1 MKHKKI
7 ITSILIFSIGFFH
20 SVASETS
27 CELPMSVNLDEVVI
41 IPARET
47 TSLRQQPVAFSLISA
62 EKIEKLNINSLQE
75 LSSFV
80 PNFTMLDYGSRTTS
94 TIFVR
99 GIGSR
104 MNEPSVGLY
113 VDDIPFLNKSAF
125 DFTFYDINNIE
136 FLRGPQGTLYG
147 RNSLG
152 GLVRI
157 NTLSPFNYQGTRLF
171 VSYGSANE
179 QIYRLSHYR
188 KLNERLAI
196 SLAGY
201 YHGHD
206 GFFRNEFT
214 GKKDEM
220 ESFGGRMRL
229 EWRINPKWNMNFS
242 AVYDNLWQLAYPYAP
257 FDIET
262 GTIGAINY
270 DDEGSYRR
278 EMLTAGLSFQR
289 RSENLVFTS
298 ATSFQYLD
306 DTMKIDTD
314 FSPIPIF
321 SLTQNQNINTLTQE
335 FVFRSRGHSD
345 YQWVAGAFGFYKNS
359 LIDAPITFRDNALTH
374 LASGLPPFIV
384 SQEAVFPGNFSIP
397 VYGAALYHQSSYRF
411 FDRLKLT
418 AGIRFEYERTSMNY
432 NTSANMTVIMPPM
445 GMPPVPTPIRSNDT
459 ILGNLSQDF
468 FAFLP
473 KIALKYDFNDQHSI
487 YASISRGFKTG
498 GFNFQMFSDVLQQSL
513 MSQTISQVRELIPP
527 HIPINLPN
535 FDTETEIDLD
545 NMISYK
551 PEFTINYEIGMR
563 SEIIRNRLFAD
574 VAVFYIDHTN
584 QQIVTFSSAN
594 IGSRRMENAGRSQS
608 VGAEIA
614 VRANITQDLNANIS
628 YGYTHAT
635 FREFHDGEYDFSG
648 NFVPLVPRNTF
659 SVGADYTLRTNLSFL
674 DNIVFRVQ
682 YNGLGKMY
690 FTERNEISQDFY
702 GILNGNISF
711 EKGNF
716 TLNGWIKNALNSDF
730 KTFYFTSL
738 DNHFVQ
744 RGRPRQ
750 FGVSAQFNF

>member
-1 MKHKKI
+1 MRKFLVFAFIGI
-7 ITSILIFSIGFFH
+7 IFFH
-20 SVASETS
+20 SIASEIPNELLTS
-27 CELPMSVNLDEVVI
+27 IDLEEVII

-80 PNFTMLDYGSRTTS
+80 PNFTMHDYGSRTTS
-94 TIFVR
+94 SIFVR

-113 VDDIPFLNKSAF
+113 VDNIPFLNKGGF
-125 DFTFYDINNIE
+125 DFTFYDISNIE

-147 RNSLG
+147 RNTLG

-179 QIYRLSHYR
+179 QLYRLSHYR
-188 KLNERLAI
+188 KLNNNLAI

-201 YHGHD
+201 YHAND

-214 GKKDEM
+214 GRKDEM

-229 EWRINPKWNMNFS
+229 EWRINPRWNMNFS

-257 FDIET
+257 FNTET
-262 GTIGAINY
+262 GEIGAVNH

-278 EMLTAGLSFQR
+278 EMLTAGLSLQR

-306 DTMKIDTD
+306 DTMKLDTD

-321 SLTQNQNINTLTQE
+321 ALTQNQNINTLTQE
-335 FVFRSRGHSD
+335 FVFRSRGHSN
-345 YQWVAGAFGFYKNS
+345 YQWVAGAFGFYKHS
-359 LIDAPITFRDNALTH
+359 VIDAPITFRDNALSH

-384 SQEAVFPGNFSIP
+384 SQEATFPGNFNIP

-411 FDRLKLT
+411 FDRLQLT
-418 AGIRFEYERTSMNY
+418 AGIRFEYERTSMDF
-432 NTSANMTVIMPPM
+432 NTSANMTVNVTPPPPAPPM
-445 GMPPVPTPIRSNDT
+445 TIPVHVGDT
-459 ILGNLSQDF
+459 IQDRLTQDF
-468 FAFLP
+468 FAVLP
-473 KIALKYDFNDQHSI
+473 KIALKYDFNNQHSI
-487 YASISRGFKTG
+487 YASVSRGFKTG

-513 MSQTISQVRELIPP
+513 MNQMPMTPTVEI
-527 HIPINLPN
+527 
-535 FDTETEIDLD
+535 ETDLQD
-545 NMISYK
+545 MISYK

-574 VAVFYIDHTN
+574 IAVFYIDHTN

-594 IGSRRMENAGRSQS
+594 IGNRRMENAGRSRS
-608 VGAEIA
+608 MGAEVAI
-614 VRANITQDLNANIS
+614 RANITQDLNANIS

-635 FREFHDGEYDFSG
+635 FREFHDGENDFSG

-659 SVGADYTLRTNLSFL
+659 SAGADYTLRTNLSFL

-690 FTERNEISQDFY
+690 FTERNEISQNFY

-711 EKGNF
+711 QKGNF
-716 TLNGWIKNALNSDF
+716 TLNGWIKNALNSEF

-750 FGVSAQFNF
+750 FGVSAQFSF

>member
-1 MKHKKI
+1 MRKFLVFAFIGI
-7 ITSILIFSIGFFH
+7 IFFH
-20 SVASETS
+20 SIASETPDG
-27 CELPMSVNLDEVVI
+27 LMISVDLEEVII

-62 EKIEKLNINSLQE
+62 EQIERLNINSLQE
-75 LSSFV
+75 LSLFV
-80 PNFTMLDYGSRTTS
+80 PNFTMHDYGSRTTS
-94 TIFVR
+94 SIFVR

-113 VDDIPFLNKSAF
+113 VDNIPFLNKGGF
-125 DFTFYDINNIE
+125 DFTFYDISNIE

-147 RNSLG
+147 RNTLG

-179 QIYRLSHYR
+179 QLYRLSHYR
-188 KLNERLAI
+188 KLNNNLAI

-201 YHGHD
+201 YHAND

-214 GKKDEM
+214 GRKDEM

-229 EWRINPKWNMNFS
+229 EWRINPRWNMNFS

-257 FDIET
+257 FNTET
-262 GTIGAINY
+262 GEIGAVNH

-278 EMLTAGLSFQR
+278 EMLTAGLSLQR

-306 DTMKIDTD
+306 DTMKLDTD

-321 SLTQNQNINTLTQE
+321 ALTQNQNINTLTQE
-335 FVFRSRGHSD
+335 FVFRSRGHSN
-345 YQWVAGAFGFYKNS
+345 YQWVAGAFGFYKHS
-359 LIDAPITFRDNALTH
+359 VIDAPITFRDNALSH
-374 LASGLPPFIV
+374 LVSGLPPFIV
-384 SQEAVFPGNFSIP
+384 SQEATFPGNFNIP

-411 FDRLKLT
+411 FDRLQLT
-418 AGIRFEYERTSMNY
+418 AGIRFEYERTSMDF
-432 NTSANMTVIMPPM
+432 NTSANMTVNVTPPPPAPPM
-445 GMPPVPTPIRSNDT
+445 TIPVHVGDT
-459 ILGNLSQDF
+459 IQDRLTQDF
-468 FAFLP
+468 FAVLP
-473 KIALKYDFNDQHSI
+473 KIALKYDFNNQHSI
-487 YASISRGFKTG
+487 YASVSRGFKTG

-513 MSQTISQVRELIPP
+513 MNQMPMTPTVEI
-527 HIPINLPN
+527 
-535 FDTETEIDLD
+535 ETDLQD
-545 NMISYK
+545 MISYK

-574 VAVFYIDHTN
+574 IAVFYIDHTN

-594 IGSRRMENAGRSQS
+594 IGNRRMENAGRSRS
-608 VGAEIA
+608 MGAEVAI
-614 VRANITQDLNANIS
+614 RANITQDLNANIS

-635 FREFHDGEYDFSG
+635 FREFHDGENDFSG

-659 SVGADYTLRTNLSFL
+659 SAGADYTLRTNLSFL

-690 FTERNEISQDFY
+690 FTERNEISQNFY

-711 EKGNF
+711 QKGNF
-716 TLNGWIKNALNSDF
+716 TLNGWIKNALNSEF

-750 FGVSAQFNF
+750 FGVSAQFSF

>member
-1 MKHKKI
+1 MKYNKI
-7 ITSILIFSIGFFH
+7 IASTLIFSIVFFH
-20 SVASETS
+20 SIASQTPD
-27 CELPMSVNLDEVVI
+27 ELLMSINLDEVVI

-47 TSLRQQPVAFSLISA
+47 TSLNQQPVAFSLISA
-62 EKIEKLNINSLQE
+62 QQIEKLNINSLQE

-80 PNFTMLDYGSRTTS
+80 PNFTMLDYGSRITS

-147 RNSLG
+147 RNTLG

-171 VSYGSANE
+171 VSYGNANE
-179 QIYRLSHYR
+179 QLYRLSHYR
-188 KLNERLAI
+188 KLNENLAV
-196 SLAGY
+196 SFAGY
-201 YHGHD
+201 YHAND

-214 GKKDEM
+214 DRKDEM

-242 AVYDNLWQLAYPYAP
+242 VVYDNLWQLAYPYAP

-262 GTIGAINY
+262 GTIGVINY

-306 DTMKIDTD
+306 DTMKLDQD

-321 SLTQNQNINTLTQE
+321 ALTQNQNINTLTQE
-335 FVFRSRGHSD
+335 FVFRSRGHSN
-345 YQWVAGAFGFYKNS
+345 YQWVAGAFGFYKHS
-359 LIDAPITFRDNALTH
+359 AVDAPVTFREGALSH

-384 SQEAVFPGNFSIP
+384 SQEAIFPGNFNIP

-411 FDRLKLT
+411 FDRLRLT
-418 AGIRFEYERTSMNY
+418 AGIRFEYERTSMDY
-432 NTSANMTVIMPPM
+432 NTSANMTVNVTPPPPAPPM
-445 GMPPVPTPIRSNDT
+445 TIPVHVDDT
-459 ILGNLSQDF
+459 IQGMLTQDF
-468 FAFLP
+468 FAILP
-473 KIALKYDFNDQHSI
+473 KIALTYDFNEQHSI

-498 GFNFQMFSDVLQQSL
+498 GFNFQMFSDVLQQNL
-513 MSQTISQVRELIPP
+513 MSQMPMMPSV
-527 HIPINLPN
+527 
-535 FDTETEIDLD
+535 ETEIDLQD
-545 NMISYK
+545 MISYK
-551 PEFTINYEIGMR
+551 PEFTINYEIGIR

-574 VAVFYIDHTN
+574 LAVFYIDHTN

-608 VGAEIA
+608 VGAEVAI
-614 VRANITQDLNANIS
+614 RANITENLNANIS

-635 FREFHDGEYDFSG
+635 FREFHNGENDFSG

-659 SVGADYTLRTNLSFL
+659 SAGADYTLRTNLSFL
-674 DNIVFRVQ
+674 DNIVFRAQ

-690 FTERNEISQDFY
+690 FTERNEISQNFY

-716 TLNGWIKNALNSDF
+716 TLNAWIKNALNEEF

-744 RGRPRQ
+744 QGRPRQ
-750 FGVSAQFNF
+750 FGISAQFNF